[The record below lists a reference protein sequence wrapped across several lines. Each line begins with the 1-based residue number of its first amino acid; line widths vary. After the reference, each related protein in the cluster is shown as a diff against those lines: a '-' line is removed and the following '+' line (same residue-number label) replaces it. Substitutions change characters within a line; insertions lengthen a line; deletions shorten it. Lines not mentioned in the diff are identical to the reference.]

1 MRYIA
6 ALLAAWLV
14 VPIVSCGSQPADT
27 QQSDDVLVSVGDS
40 ALTVADVLRRMPA
53 GLSSADSANMFER
66 IVGHWVRDL
75 VLLDVA
81 EKNIPDPDRIER
93 MVEAY
98 RNGLI
103 VDQYLST
110 VSEHAADDV
119 SEERI
124 KEYFETHRGM
134 LVLEQPLV
142 RGVFV
147 KVAENDETLDN
158 LRRWLSRLSDEDV
171 DNIEKYGLRQA
182 SRYEYFRDEWHEWN
196 VIAEQ
201 IPYRFFDADAFVS
214 SSADFE
220 TVADGSVYLLHISEY
235 ITSGNEMPYEFARHK
250 IREILHAA
258 DVASHRDR
266 LMDDI
271 YRDRIRSGELR
282 PGLYDPV
289 RRTMK
294 VSAEKSR
301 N

>member
-14 VPIVSCGSQPADT
+14 VPVVSCGSQPADM

-40 ALTVADVLRRMPA
+40 ALTVAEVLRRMPA
-53 GLSSADSANMFER
+53 GLSPADSANMFER

-110 VSEHAADDV
+110 VSEHAVDDV
-119 SEERI
+119 SEKRI
-124 KEYFETHRGM
+124 KEYFDSHRGM

-220 TVADGSVYLLHISEY
+220 TSADGSVYLLHISDY
-235 ITSGNEMPYEFARHK
+235 ITSGNEMPYEFARLK
-250 IREILHAA
+250 IREILRAA

-289 RRTMK
+289 TRTMK